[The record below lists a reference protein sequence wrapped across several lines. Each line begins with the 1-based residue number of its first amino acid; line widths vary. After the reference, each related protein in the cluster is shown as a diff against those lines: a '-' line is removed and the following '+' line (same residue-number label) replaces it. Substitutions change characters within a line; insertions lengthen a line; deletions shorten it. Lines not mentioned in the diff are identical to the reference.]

1 MTDYPY
7 AWIVQI
13 KFSRNSAAMCD
24 SLMRKLV

>member
-7 AWIVQI
+7 AWIVQS

-24 SLMRKLV
+24 SLRKLVW